1 MADGRVEIDTRLDTG
16 NIRRDVQ
23 RVNDELNHIGD
34 GVADANRELTDE
46 VGARYDSLGRRIRYV
61 YRGTSEEARRMYSE
75 MASAHRQQSIAMRD
89 AKDQMVGIEYQY
101 FKLAQSAQT
110 YTGTIAEFM
119 EQLEQLGAEQKS
131 VTDAMVNANSL
142 QMASMFQT
150 AAAMMNM
157 TTQAQ
162 RITQNYERMANPMY
176 TVNRAG
182 LAIANSMN
190 QIANRGNAAVLA
202 LKMLGPTASMKSLL
216 NMQMMINQGLM
227 RFQTVALAAA
237 ATSAVLYTSLF
248 KAAAG
253 PDPAEVRSQMAEV
266 TAVYAEELD
275 KRTNEIKNFV
285 NIFEEIQVE
294 AVSPAKLMKNL
305 QTQTEVLRNWI
316 SNLKELTARGVDE
329 GLIKELQQMGPKA
342 ANEVAAL
349 TQMTQEGLNNYVSL
363 WREKGRLAKEQAIDE
378 LSQLKESTDQ
388 KIKELQDSLTPLGL
402 AWERMKNAF
411 VTAVQPMVEAF
422 GMLMTPIVNF
432 AAKFFE
438 LVTAFNQAH
447 PKLALITQA
456 IIMLVPALTLILSP
470 LAIGIGLWNG
480 MLAAWSSIWMLISP
494 LVTGLMAMSATVWIV
509 SAAVVGL
516 VAGIMYLWN
525 TSEGFRNAVI
535 TGWEAIKNAAI
546 TVWNFI
552 LNNVLIPIWDT
563 ISIYFKQILDKL
575 LIWWNENGQMI
586 TDAAKN
592 IWSFISSIVSGAMSA
607 ILGIMQFVWPVVKFL
622 VEGTWEAIKNLIN
635 GAVNT
640 ILGII
645 KFFSALFTGN
655 WSEMWEAT
663 KEIVFGA
670 LEFIWGYLQLFGV
683 GKVLKFLG
691 KWAGDVISKFD
702 FMWTYIKKVW
712 NDAIFEIWYFFAT
725 KFEAMSKFASSIG
738 SSISSV
744 FSSMWNL
751 ISSSF
756 SSGLNYV
763 GKIVWNGFKSIL
775 DFLTGLGMTF
785 YNAGRG
791 LIEMIAK
798 GVMSAFGV
806 VKDVISWVAQQI
818 RNFLPFSPAKVGPLS
833 DLDHLDFGGP
843 ISDSIELAFPKVQGL
858 LNKMLTLP
866 NIEQNV
872 SSSSQRT
879 SGNDNQQTQRPISLT
894 LNYQGDNPQDAAKMM
909 DIIEKELS
917 SRMGMQSYLVGEK

>member
-34 GVADANRELTDE
+34 GVAESTRGLTDE
-46 VGARYDSLGRRIRYV
+46 VGDRYDSLGRRIRYV

-75 MASAHRQQSIAMRD
+75 MASAHRQQSIAMRG
-89 AKDQMVGIEYQY
+89 ARDQMVEIKYQY

-110 YTGTIAEFM
+110 YSGTIDEFM
-119 EQLEQLGAEQKS
+119 ELLEQLGAEQKS
-131 VTDAMVNANSL
+131 VTDQMINANSL
-142 QMASMFQT
+142 QMTSMLQT
-150 AAAMMNM
+150 AATMMNM

-216 NMQMMINQGLM
+216 NMQAMINQGLM

-237 ATSAVLYTSLF
+237 ATGAALYTSLF

-275 KRTNEIKNFV
+275 KRTNEIKNFA
-285 NIFEEIQVE
+285 NIFEEVQVQ

-349 TQMTQEGLNNYVSL
+349 TQMTQEGLNNYVAL

-378 LSQLKESTDQ
+378 LSQLKESTDR

-438 LVTAFNQAH
+438 LVTAFNEAH
-447 PKLALITQA
+447 PKLALIIQA
-456 IIMLVPALTLILSP
+456 IIMLVPALTLLLSP

-494 LVTGLMAMSATVWIV
+494 LVTGLMAMSGTVWLV
-509 SAAVVGL
+509 SAAIVGL

-525 TSEGFRNAVI
+525 TSEGFRNTVI
-535 TGWEAIKNAAI
+535 AGWEAIKNAAI

-552 LNNVLIPIWDT
+552 LNNVLIPIWDA

-586 TDAAKN
+586 ADAAKN
-592 IWSFISSIVSGAMSA
+592 IWSFISSIVSGAMDA

-691 KWAGDVISKFD
+691 KWAGDVISKFS

-744 FSSMWNL
+744 FSWMWNI

-775 DFLTGLGMTF
+775 DFLTGLGTTF

-806 VKDVISWVAQQI
+806 VKDVINWVAQQI

-879 SGNDNQQTQRPISLT
+879 NGNDNQQIQRPISLT